1 MERYSKILD
10 KDKREIVLL
19 IGNGCKW
26 SKCKFCN
33 YHLDRNNVEEEQFKI
48 NNEILN
54 KVTGKFQVLE
64 AINSGSI
71 FELNKR
77 SFGKLLEVCIKKNVK
92 RLIIESHYMYKK
104 QIEELRNKC
113 KELNIQL
120 QVKGGVETF
129 NADFREK
136 VLNKGFGYPTIEE
149 LKKVFDVVNLL
160 VGVQGQT
167 IEQIENDIN
176 IGIQNF
182 DRVCINVYKE
192 MDDIMPADEEL
203 KSEFMKE
210 IYPKYKNYLNV
221 DILIEN
227 TDFGVG

>member
-54 KVTGKFQVLE
+54 KVTGEFQVLE

-182 DRVCINVYKE
+182 DRVCVNVYKE

-203 KSEFMKE
+203 KSRFIKE
-210 IYPKYKNYLNV
+210 ICPKYKDYENV

>member
-54 KVTGKFQVLE
+54 KVTGEFQVLE

-113 KELNIQL
+113 KDLNIQL

-182 DRVCINVYKE
+182 DRVCVNVYKE

-203 KSEFMKE
+203 KSRFIKE
-210 IYPKYKNYLNV
+210 ICPKYKDYENV

>member
-54 KVTGKFQVLE
+54 KVTGEFQVLE

-149 LKKVFDVVNLL
+149 LKKDLDVVHLL

-182 DRVCINVYKE
+182 DRVCVNVYKE

-203 KSEFMKE
+203 KSRFIKE
-210 IYPKYKNYLNV
+210 IYSKYKDYENV

>member
-54 KVTGKFQVLE
+54 KVTGEFQILE

-182 DRVCINVYKE
+182 DRVCVNVYKE

-203 KSEFMKE
+203 KSRFIKE
-210 IYPKYKNYLNV
+210 IYSKYKDYENV

>member
-33 YHLDRNNVEEEQFKI
+33 YHLDRNNIEKEQFKV
-48 NNEILN
+48 NNEVLN

>member
-54 KVTGKFQVLE
+54 KVTGEFQVLE

-182 DRVCINVYKE
+182 DRVCVNVYKE

-203 KSEFMKE
+203 KSRFIKD
-210 IYPKYKNYLNV
+210 IYPKYKDYENV

>member
-33 YHLDRNNVEEEQFKI
+33 YHLDRNNIEKEQFKV
-48 NNEILN
+48 NNEVLN

-182 DRVCINVYKE
+182 DRVCVNVYKE

-203 KSEFMKE
+203 KSRFIKE
-210 IYPKYKNYLNV
+210 IYSKYKDYENV

>member
-26 SKCKFCN
+26 NKCKFCN

-54 KVTGKFQVLE
+54 KVTGEFQVLE

-182 DRVCINVYKE
+182 DRVCVNVYKE

-203 KSEFMKE
+203 KSRFIKE
-210 IYPKYKNYLNV
+210 IYPKYKDYENV

>member
-54 KVTGKFQVLE
+54 KVTGEFQVLE

-182 DRVCINVYKE
+182 DRVCVNVYKE

-203 KSEFMKE
+203 KSRFIKE
-210 IYPKYKNYLNV
+210 IYSKYKDYENV

>member
-54 KVTGKFQVLE
+54 KVTGEFQVLE

-113 KELNIQL
+113 KDLNIQL

-182 DRVCINVYKE
+182 DRVCVNVYKE

-203 KSEFMKE
+203 KSRFIKE
-210 IYPKYKNYLNV
+210 IYPKYKDYENV

>member
-54 KVTGKFQVLE
+54 KVTGEFQVLE

-104 QIEELRNKC
+104 QIEALRNKC

>member
-54 KVTGKFQVLE
+54 KVTGEFQVLE

-113 KELNIQL
+113 KDLNIQL

-203 KSEFMKE
+203 KSRFIKE
-210 IYPKYKNYLNV
+210 IYSKYKDYENV

>member
-1 MERYSKILD
+1 LERYSKILD

-54 KVTGKFQVLE
+54 KVTGEFQVLE

-182 DRVCINVYKE
+182 DRVCVNVYKE

-203 KSEFMKE
+203 KSRFIKE
-210 IYPKYKNYLNV
+210 IYSKYKDYENV

>member
-54 KVTGKFQVLE
+54 KVTGEFQVLE

>member
-1 MERYSKILD
+1 MNTYIKNL
-10 KDKREIVLL
+10 K
-19 IGNGCKW
+19 
-26 SKCKFCN
+26 
-33 YHLDRNNVEEEQFKI
+33 Q
-48 NNEILN
+48 
-54 KVTGKFQVLE
+54 
-64 AINSGSI
+64 SI

-182 DRVCINVYKE
+182 DRVCVNVYKE

-203 KSEFMKE
+203 KSRFIKE
-210 IYPKYKNYLNV
+210 IYSKYKDYENV

>member
-26 SKCKFCN
+26 NKCKFCN

-54 KVTGKFQVLE
+54 KVTGEFQVLE

-182 DRVCINVYKE
+182 DRVCVNVYKE

-203 KSEFMKE
+203 KSRFIKE
-210 IYPKYKNYLNV
+210 IYSKYKDYENV